1 MEDVLKATE
10 VPASNEV
17 QCGWAANHTLEGAQQ
32 LAKGVFSRTGELVNR
47 LCFKSILKAV
57 SHTKHFSVVYSFFV
71 LLRRKNLLNTLVTV
85 IYYSYYNIFCNFLL
99 FTRLYK

>member
-32 LAKGVFSRTGELVNR
+32 LAREF
-47 LCFKSILKAV
+47 
-57 SHTKHFSVVYSFFV
+57 
-71 LLRRKNLLNTLVTV
+71 
-85 IYYSYYNIFCNFLL
+85 
-99 FTRLYK
+99 